1 MVGDAPTGRLTLHV
15 LDTATGRPAA
25 GLTVALERLAS
36 DGRETL
42 GTWRTNADGRADAP
56 LLAGEAM
63 LVGTY
68 ELSFDV
74 AGWQQATGAT
84 PGFYD
89 IIPLR
94 FRITTPDAH
103 VHVPLLLSPFGYTT
117 YRGS

>member
-1 MVGDAPTGRLTLHV
+1 MTAATGEGRLTVHV

-25 GLTVALERLAS
+25 GVAMVLTRIT
-36 DGRETL
+36 DQDREAL
-42 GTWRTNADGRADAP
+42 GTWHTNADGRSDAP
-56 LLAGEAM
+56 LLAGASM
-63 LVGTY
+63 VVGIY
-68 ELSFDV
+68 ELAFDI
-74 AGWQQATGAT
+74 AGWQQATGAE

-94 FRITTPDAH
+94 FRITAPDGH